1 MGASNKSRSG
11 ALANVSSWECGTA
24 NSAGVHGVPLP
35 WQFRGGRTEQPDHCA
50 AIQSKP
56 LRYLIVQPSW
66 GTGYHNQRECLV
78 NYVTLAHAL
87 DASLV
92 VRLMPH
98 SANMPRYLPSSGG
111 PLMAAFDGENMNTL
125 GATFDLPRLR
135 TVVCVVPW
143 STSMQLL
150 PRVVLSDTD
159 LPPYE
164 GLGKWDGGAWWR
176 HAVVFDVGNVVSA
189 PGSTWD
195 VAWGSWT
202 GCYSWHMSR
211 DHASNASD
219 GVAASPLIHRLAA
232 AVVARIRGSAPCS
245 PLVVLHVRAWSC
257 HPSVDA
263 LDAPLRAMEEAG
275 LHMPSATL
283 YFASEVA
290 SYEPAM
296 RLLRAKFARVFRL
309 ADFDERVLPPG
320 DSPNPNPVPLSS
332 SLPNCAISAL
342 NEAVGVA
349 GDVYVG
355 MQYGI
360 SSFDSYVQLDRVA
373 RGARGDSYV
382 SYVAVDGS
390 C

>member
-1 MGASNKSRSG
+1 MYLLPCTCRATPVLLLLA
-11 ALANVSSWECGTA
+11 ALLCAGTLSMMLPPNASSWECGAA
-24 NSAGVHGVPLP
+24 NSAGAHGVPLP

-56 LRYLIVQPSW
+56 LR
-66 GTGYHNQRECLV
+66 HNQRECLV

-92 VRLMPH
+92 VRLISFGIH

-111 PLMAAFDGENMNTL
+111 PLMTTGDDFDG
-125 GATFDLPRLR
+125 GPRLR
-135 TVVCVVPW
+135 TVVCVAPW
-143 STSMQLL
+143 STSM
-150 PRVVLSDTD
+150 
-159 LPPYE
+159 PPYE
-164 GLGKWDGGAWWR
+164 GLSKWD
-176 HAVVFDVGNVVSA
+176 DVGDVVSA

-202 GCYSWHMSR
+202 GCYSWHLSR

-257 HPSVDA
+257 HP
-263 LDAPLRAMEEAG
+263 MEQAG

-283 YFASEVA
+283 YFAS
-290 SYEPAM
+290 
-296 RLLRAKFARVFRL
+296 ARVFRL

-320 DSPNPNPVPLSS
+320 DSSVPLSS

-382 SYVAVDGS
+382 SYVAGEGS